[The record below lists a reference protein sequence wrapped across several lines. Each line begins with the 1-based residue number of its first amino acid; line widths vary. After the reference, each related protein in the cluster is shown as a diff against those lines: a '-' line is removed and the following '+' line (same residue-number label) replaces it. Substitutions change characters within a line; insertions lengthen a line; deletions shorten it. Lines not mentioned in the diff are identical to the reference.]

1 MNLNF
6 MNLNFMNIKFL
17 FYLLLI
23 TILFIA
29 YIEYSVGSIIF
40 RDGAKGIKEFVPLN
54 IIHYLVNPLHNHFLW
69 RYHLLDVNYI
79 FTIVIA
85 TILYYNIPLINN
97 IEY

>member
-6 MNLNFMNIKFL
+6 MNLKFISYI
-17 FYLLLI
+17 FFI

-40 RDGAKGIKEFVPLN
+40 RDGAKGVKEFVPLN

-79 FTIVIA
+79 FTITIA

-97 IEY
+97 IDN

>member
-1 MNLNF
+1 MNL
-6 MNLNFMNIKFL
+6 KFISYI
-17 FYLLLI
+17 FFI

-40 RDGAKGIKEFVPLN
+40 RDGAKGVKEFVPLN

-79 FTIVIA
+79 FTITIA

-97 IEY
+97 IDN